1 MKRYTIVLT
10 FLFALMNTGCEDA
23 KAESIDNSD
32 EITQLQKQITELKSR
47 VDTLFASIPKTY
59 FFEGQI
65 ASDGTFK
72 VEHPSIKPNN
82 LPLIHYQFEFKE
94 QALNNGDDFWGLY
107 SVGIGA
113 GHLFQGIQVHDG
125 YLIIKNI
132 WQGDPIPNY
141 VGRKVKIQ
149 LTTLN

>member
-1 MKRYTIVLT
+1 MKRYTIGLT
-10 FLFALMNTGCEDA
+10 LLFALVNTGCEDA

-32 EITQLQKQITELKSR
+32 EITQLQKEITELKSR
-47 VDTLFASIPKTY
+47 VDTLFASRPKVF

-82 LPLIHYQFEFKE
+82 LPLIHYQFEFR
-94 QALNNGDDFWGLY
+94 QQTLNNGAAFWGLY
-107 SVGIGA
+107 PTGIGA

-132 WQGDPIPNY
+132 WQGNPIPNY
-141 VGRKVKIQ
+141 VGAKVKIQ

>member
-1 MKRYTIVLT
+1 MKRYTIGLT
-10 FLFALMNTGCEDA
+10 LLFALMNTGCEDA

-32 EITQLQKQITELKSR
+32 EITQLQKEITELKSR
-47 VDTLFASIPKTY
+47 VDTLFASRPKVF

-82 LPLIHYQFEFKE
+82 LPLIHYQFEFRE
-94 QALNNGDDFWGLY
+94 QSLNNGDDFWGLY
-107 SVGIGA
+107 PD
-113 GHLFQGIQVHDG
+113 GHTGHYFQGIQVHDG

-132 WQGDPIPNY
+132 WGGNPIPNY
-141 VGRKVKIQ
+141 VGAKVKIQ

>member
-1 MKRYTIVLT
+1 MKRYLIGLT
-10 FLFALMNTGCEDA
+10 LLFALMNTGCEDA
-23 KAESIDNSD
+23 KAESVDNSD

-65 ASDGTFK
+65 ASNGTFK

-82 LPLIHYQFEFKE
+82 LPLIHYQFEFNE
-94 QALNNGDDFWGLY
+94 QTLNNGNSFWGLY
-107 SVGIGA
+107 PD
-113 GHLFQGIQVHDG
+113 GHTGHQFQGIHVHDG
-125 YLIIKNI
+125 YLIIKNT
-132 WQGDPIPNY
+132 WQGNSIPNY